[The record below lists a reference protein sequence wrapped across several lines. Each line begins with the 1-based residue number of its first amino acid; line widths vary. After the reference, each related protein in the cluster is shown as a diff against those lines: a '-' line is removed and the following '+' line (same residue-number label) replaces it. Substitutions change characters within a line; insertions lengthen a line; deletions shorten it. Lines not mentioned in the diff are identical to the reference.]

1 VLNKAKK
8 KLGGKFRR
16 YSLTVN
22 PKIYRPSSSPF
33 ISGDT
38 LRSESKFIFDETQTF
53 NPLLVKTNDI
63 VFLKTDLKEIY
74 FKIQHPKINNKYI
87 LISHNSDMQISHTEK
102 NLIDEKIIHWFGQN
116 LSFKCD
122 EKFSA
127 IPIGF
132 ENRRYL
138 HNGRLKNLKK
148 IEGFKTNKNNKIL
161 SSYSST
167 TNPQTRNN
175 LNEIINELKFINNV
189 RFENYF
195 EYLIN
200 LKKHSFILCPEG
212 NGLDTH
218 RIWEALLTKTVPI
231 LLKSDFSLNFYNL
244 GMPIHIVNNWSDLEE
259 IDESKINMMY
269 EDFINF
275 EYSKF
280 IKKEFWMNLINE
292 KKINQI

>member
-1 VLNKAKK
+1 MLNKAKK